1 MSKHTSRIDGR
12 AYEQLSLFAL
22 EAKTPAPGSLDVSAR
37 IRGALK
43 EALKRSPRSRHHV
56 AADMAE
62 SLQREI
68 TKSMLDA
75 WTAPS
80 HESQG
85 HRFPAEYLP
94 AFIAATG
101 CTQLLDTIADACGGS
116 FVPGPELVDL
126 ELGRLASQERRL
138 RERRKTLLSQVG
150 KECA

>member
-1 MSKHTSRIDGR
+1 MSKHTSRIDGQT
-12 AYEQLSLFAL
+12 YEQLSLFAP
-22 EAKTPAPGSLDVSAR
+22 EASQPEPGSLDIGSR
-37 IRGALK
+37 IRGAIK
-43 EALKRSPRSRHHV
+43 ESLKRCPRSRHHV

-62 SLQREI
+62 TLQRDI
-68 TKSMLDA
+68 TKAMLDA

-101 CTQLLDTIADACGGS
+101 CTLLLETIADVCGGS
-116 FVPGPELVDL
+116 FVPGPELVEL
-126 ELGRLASQERRL
+126 ELGRLATQERRL
-138 RERRKTLLSQVG
+138 RERRKNLLSKVG